1 MLKKIFAQNA
11 TLRLACLSCAIAIG
25 GRSPLFCQ
33 RVKWEISGTT
43 EGLWNITDGKAG
55 WCNLLEVS
63 AETGLWKGAGLEAA
77 AISTYNLGIPVA
89 GDLQAFSCIDAGP
102 DKAFRLIEAGIRQDI
117 GDKCSVYAGLR
128 NIDMDHFTT
137 PFTALFTNASHGNFP
152 ILSANFPLAT
162 YPLAALCLHAEFSPL
177 QGLTLRE
184 SLYNGVASDRINRQF
199 RFCPRGDGMFNI
211 GSLSYHIGE
220 EGRHHGYYAVGYA
233 LGSSPSETSPD
244 KIASKRE
251 QTGLARSL
259 PSVSGQSKT
268 FNYAL
273 WTLIEQPLLHVGE
286 SHLGAMWQGGTSPA
300 SRSTCRHYWGAGLI
314 WSNIPPRMT
323 QVGLVVNRA
332 LYADGRETDVEL
344 TGSFP
349 VCDHFTLQPAVH
361 CINTGGNY
369 TAAAQLRAILEF
381 GN

>member
-1 MLKKIFAQNA
+1 MLKKIFAQSA
-11 TLRLACLSCAIAIG
+11 TLRLAYLSCATAIG
-25 GRSPLFCQ
+25 MQSPLFCQ

-43 EGLWNITDGKAG
+43 EGLWNITDGKTG

-63 AETGLWKGAGLEAA
+63 AETGLWKDAQLETA

-102 DKAFRLIEAGIRQDI
+102 DKAFRLIEAGIRQNI
-117 GDKCSVYAGLR
+117 GDKGSVYAGLR

-162 YPLAALCLHAEFSPL
+162 YPLAALCLS
-177 QGLTLRE
+177 GLTFRE

-199 RFCPRGDGMFNI
+199 RFCPRSDGMFNI

-220 EGRHHGYYAVGYA
+220 EERHHGYYAVGYA
-233 LGSSPSETSPD
+233 LGSSPSETSAD
-244 KIASKRE
+244 
-251 QTGLARSL
+251 
-259 PSVSGQSKT
+259 KT

-273 WTLIEQPLLHVGE
+273 WTLIEQPLLHIGE

-349 VCDHFTLQPAVH
+349 VCNHFTLQPAVH
-361 CINTGGNY
+361 CINTNGNY

>member
-1 MLKKIFAQNA
+1 MQ
-11 TLRLACLSCAIAIG
+11 
-25 GRSPLFCQ
+25 SPLFCQ

-43 EGLWNITDGKAG
+43 EGLWNITDGKTG

-63 AETGLWKGAGLEAA
+63 AETGLWKNAQLETA

-102 DKAFRLIEAGIRQDI
+102 DKAFRLIEAGIRQNI
-117 GDKCSVYAGLR
+117 GDKGSVYAGLR

-162 YPLAALCLHAEFSPL
+162 YPLAALCLHTEFSPL
-177 QGLTLRE
+177 PGLTFRE

-199 RFCPRGDGMFNI
+199 RFCPRSDGMFNI

-220 EGRHHGYYAVGYA
+220 EDRHHGYYAVGYA
-233 LGSSPSETSPD
+233 LGSSPTETSAD
-244 KIASKRE
+244 
-251 QTGLARSL
+251 
-259 PSVSGQSKT
+259 KT

-314 WSNIPPRMT
+314 WSNIPPQMT

-349 VCDHFTLQPAVH
+349 VCNHFTLQPAVH
-361 CINTGGNY
+361 CINTNGNY

>member
-1 MLKKIFAQNA
+1 MIQKLFAQSAFLRFAFWTCA
-11 TLRLACLSCAIAIG
+11 TMTG
-25 GRSPLFCQ
+25 MQSPLFCQ

-43 EGLWNITDGKAG
+43 EGLWNITDGKTG

-63 AETGLWKGAGLEAA
+63 AETGLWKNAQLETA

-102 DKAFRLIEAGIRQDI
+102 DKAFRLIEAGIRQNI
-117 GDKCSVYAGLR
+117 GDKGSVYAGLR

-162 YPLAALCLHAEFSPL
+162 YPLAALCLHTEFSPL
-177 QGLTLRE
+177 PGLTFRE

-199 RFCPRGDGMFNI
+199 RFCPRSDGMFNI

-220 EGRHHGYYAVGYA
+220 EDRHHGYYAVGYA
-233 LGSSPSETSPD
+233 LGSSPSETSAD
-244 KIASKRE
+244 
-251 QTGLARSL
+251 
-259 PSVSGQSKT
+259 KT

-314 WSNIPPRMT
+314 WSKIPPRMT

-349 VCDHFTLQPAVH
+349 VCNHFTLQPAVH
-361 CINTGGNY
+361 CINTNGNY

-381 GN
+381 EN

>member
-1 MLKKIFAQNA
+1 MPAHGIL
-11 TLRLACLSCAIAIG
+11 
-25 GRSPLFCQ
+25 PL
-33 RVKWEISGTT
+33 
-43 EGLWNITDGKAG
+43 
-55 WCNLLEVS
+55 
-63 AETGLWKGAGLEAA
+63 AGL
-77 AISTYNLGIPVA
+77 T
-89 GDLQAFSCIDAGP
+89 F
-102 DKAFRLIEAGIRQDI
+102 
-117 GDKCSVYAGLR
+117 
-128 NIDMDHFTT
+128 
-137 PFTALFTNASHGNFP
+137 
-152 ILSANFPLAT
+152 
-162 YPLAALCLHAEFSPL
+162 
-177 QGLTLRE
+177 RE

-199 RFCPRGDGMFNI
+199 RFCPRSDGMFNI

-220 EGRHHGYYAVGYA
+220 EDRHHGYYAVGYA
-233 LGSSPSETSPD
+233 LGSSPSETSAD
-244 KIASKRE
+244 
-251 QTGLARSL
+251 
-259 PSVSGQSKT
+259 KT

-273 WTLIEQPLLHVGE
+273 WTLIEQPLLHIGE

-349 VCDHFTLQPAVH
+349 VCNHFTLQPAVH
-361 CINTGGNY
+361 CINTNGNY